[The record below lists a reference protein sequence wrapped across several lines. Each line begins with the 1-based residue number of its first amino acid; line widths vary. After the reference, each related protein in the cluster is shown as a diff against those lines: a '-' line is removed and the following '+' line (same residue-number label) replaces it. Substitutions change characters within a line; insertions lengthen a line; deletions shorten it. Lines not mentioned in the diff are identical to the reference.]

1 MSTPDTATTDLTA
14 DTPAASA
21 YLSLS
26 LGVLFIGFAP
36 IFIRLA
42 GAPGVVVGAYRMA
55 IASLALAAPAAINAR
70 RGRARLT
77 RRGLWLGLLGGLAF
91 AGDIGLWA
99 TAVTLGNVS
108 TTTFLGNTAPLW
120 VALGA
125 WLIFGQRLRPQFWLG
140 LLVALSGALLL
151 VGLDGFAGSPASL
164 GNLLAIG
171 ASVIYAGY
179 QLITSRVGDHVDNL
193 TYMWLFTTIGA
204 LTLIAAS
211 LLLGYDLTDVTPAG
225 LQALVGL
232 ALITH
237 IGGWLLINRAFS
249 RLRPTLV
256 SVALLGQ
263 PIIATVVAGPVLGE
277 VPTAWGLV
285 GGLLTLIG
293 IYVVMRS
300 HQEA

>member
-1 MSTPDTATTDLTA
+1 MSAPPTATTER
-14 DTPAASA
+14 PASASAGA

-42 GAPGVVVGAYRMA
+42 DAPGVVVGAYRLT
-55 IASLALAAPAAINAR
+55 IASLALAVPTAINAR

-77 RRGLWLGLLGGLAF
+77 RRGLWLGILGGLAF
-91 AGDIGLWA
+91 AGDIGLWS

-125 WLIFGQRLRPQFWLG
+125 WLIFSERLRPQFWLG
-140 LLVALSGALLL
+140 LLVAMGGALLL
-151 VGLDGFAGSPASL
+151 VGLDGFGGSAASAGNFFAL
-164 GNLLAIG
+164 GA
-171 ASVIYAGY
+171 AVIYAGY

-193 TYMWLFTTIGA
+193 TYMWMFTAVGA
-204 LTLIAAS
+204 LTLIAVS
-211 LLLGYDLTDVTPAG
+211 LLLGYDLRAVSPAG
-225 LQALVGL
+225 LRALIGL

-237 IGGWLLINRAFS
+237 IGGWLLINQAFS

-277 VPTAWGLV
+277 IPTVWGLL
-285 GGLLTLIG
+285 GGLLTLVG

-300 HQEA
+300 HQS